1 MSTSTRSCCRVEDE
15 PRLGVLPSGTVPPNP
30 SDLLSMGRM
39 GEVLSRLAEYAD
51 VVIIDSPPL
60 LPVSDTRV
68 LLRLP
73 EVDGVIMVGRAG
85 VSRRDRVRAANHV
98 LDQSGRRVFGLV
110 VTDTKLPAAERL
122 LLRRPQP
129 DGPQPPGRV
138 KSPA

>member
-1 MSTSTRSCCRVEDE
+1 
-15 PRLGVLPSGTVPPNP
+15 
-30 SDLLSMGRM
+30 MGRM
-39 GEVLSRLAEYAD
+39 GDVLSRLVEYAD
-51 VVIIDSPPL
+51 IVIIDSPPL

-110 VTDTKLPAAERL
+110 VTDTKLPAAGGYYSDA
-122 LLRRPQP
+122 PSSQP
-129 DGPQPPGRV
+129 APRPGRV
-138 KSPA
+138 KSPV